1 MIALEIKWN
10 SKLDQIQRN
19 LALPILEVSQMLA
32 LDLYYRVQRGLSAT
46 GTFSALGSR
55 SSPSPGK
62 GLFWVPPSRPQPA
75 GYVTKATTGELA
87 GWAGYRTYRAYTEA
101 LGSPPR
107 RFKLTGQLMNSM
119 KVRVMGPG
127 RVKIAF
133 YGGHRKAAQAPG
145 VKGGGA
151 TNASGIAWFAS
162 RDEADPMLM
171 PSAAELTRV
180 REYVREHLAAITE
193 SATAQ
198 FARKRK
204 PAAPRRR

>member
-1 MIALEIKWN
+1 MLRFEVKFN
-10 SKLDQIQRN
+10 KRLNQIQRD
-19 LALPILEVSQMLA
+19 LALPILEVAQMLA
-32 LDLYYRVQRGLSAT
+32 HDLYYRVQRGVSAA
-46 GTFSALGSR
+46 GTFSALGAR
-55 SSPSPGK
+55 SSPTPGR

-107 RFKLTGQLMNSM
+107 RFKRTGQLMDSM

-133 YGGHRKAAQAPG
+133 YGGGSKAPKAPG

-151 TNASGIAWFAS
+151 TSNSGIAWFAS
-162 RDEADPMLM
+162 RHEAAPMLM
-171 PSAAELTRV
+171 PNAAEFARV
-180 REYVREHLAAITE
+180 RKYVREHLAAIADGA
-193 SATAQ
+193 SAQAGRSRQ
-198 FARKRK
+198 
-204 PAAPRRR
+204 PAASRRR